1 MDRGAW
7 WATVRGVAKSWTRLS
22 DSNFHLHFDIVNHD
36 DSILIYNMLRDLFHR
51 FSSWIPLS
59 EVDFITLN
67 VEIIKLS
74 FHEVGSPGSGHRVRS
89 EWCWSWI
96 HIRSL
101 NKAFRD
107 LIRFDFVF
115 PQERKVW
122 GYIKHTCDFTHRWWA
137 NPMRMLLV
145 YELLVGFT
153 QKQSWWRICAQ
164 ATSVG
169 GEPREQGAERGL
181 ASRGFH

>member
-1 MDRGAW
+1 MVKISTCSAGDLGSIPGSGRSPGEGNGYPLQYSWLENPMDRGAW
-7 WATVRGVAKSWTRLS
+7 WATVRGVTKSWTRLS

-51 FSSWIPLS
+51 FSPWIPLS

-115 PQERKVW
+115 PQERKV
-122 GYIKHTCDFTHRWWA
+122 
-137 NPMRMLLV
+137 
-145 YELLVGFT
+145 
-153 QKQSWWRICAQ
+153 
-164 ATSVG
+164 
-169 GEPREQGAERGL
+169 
-181 ASRGFH
+181 